1 MQDIP
6 TELWQ
11 LLICANSGV
20 FTIQILE
27 HSYSTSRMGIFV
39 PPFLYIFY
47 APYSVTLITDWQLL
61 SDRRDV
67 IHNFC
72 KINNPV
78 RIYNSAVLTFIVWKR
93 FVNFSH
99 YDKITF
105 EIVLLEE

>member
-1 MQDIP
+1 MQVIP

-11 LLICANSGV
+11 LLMCANSGV

-27 HSYSTSRMGIFV
+27 HSYSTSRMGNSV

-67 IHNFC
+67 IHNFLQ
-72 KINNPV
+72 NQQPGENLQQ
-78 RIYNSAVLTFIVWKR
+78 RSF
-93 FVNFSH
+93 NFHS
-99 YDKITF
+99 
-105 EIVLLEE
+105 LETLR